1 MKSTLKTVLIALTV
15 GTSLTASA
23 IGNQISTSPR
33 RQVDKSATAAR
44 IASKM
49 RTNSTNPLKF
59 SDIKRLPKAQG
70 KSLTVDA
77 SKPTL
82 STFPTLKCEK
92 A

>member
-1 MKSTLKTVLIALTV
+1 MKFTFRNVLIALLA

-23 IGNQISTSPR
+23 ISNQFSTSPR

-49 RTNSTNPLKF
+49 RTNSTNSLKF

-70 KSLTVDA
+70 
-77 SKPTL
+77 
-82 STFPTLKCEK
+82 
-92 A
+92 